1 MGLPQSAMTDEV
13 LSGSR
18 AVARCCSRLASRL
31 TIQVLLRFTNASMRS
46 RLAPSGALAWTSPLD
61 VTRRLKFL
69 TRFLV
74 TTTEMGVP
82 SGRDMEIV
90 NCCVKSGP
98 LDWGRAGMSTVRHAG
113 PLNGC
118 EINNAQR
125 RQARCRYRAS
135 ASRSCQ
141 NAWKACSGTRA
152 SCWHRRGKRAPWHRP
167 SRRRA
172 R

>member
-1 MGLPQSAMTDEV
+1 MGLPQSAMIEWG

-18 AVARCCSRLASRL
+18 AVARRCSRWASRL
-31 TIQVLLRFTNASMRS
+31 IIHTLFRSTNASMRS

-74 TTTEMGVP
+74 TTTGMDVP
-82 SGRDMEIV
+82 SGRGTEIV

-98 LDWGRAGMSTVRHAG
+98 LDWGRGGMSTVRHAT
-113 PLNGC
+113 PLKGC
-118 EINNAQR
+118 EINNAR
-125 RQARCRYRAS
+125 RRRGHCRCRAS

-141 NAWKACSGTRA
+141 NAWRACSGIRA
-152 SCWHRRGKRAPWHRP
+152 SCWHRRGTRAPRRHP

>member
-1 MGLPQSAMTDEV
+1 MGLPQSAMIEWG

-18 AVARCCSRLASRL
+18 AVAWRCSRWASRL
-31 TIQVLLRFTNASMRS
+31 IIQALLRFTKASIRS

-61 VTRRLKFL
+61 VMRRLKFL
-69 TRFLV
+69 TRFLAM
-74 TTTEMGVP
+74 TTGMGVP
-82 SGRDMEIV
+82 SGRDRKNV

-98 LDWGRAGMSTVRHAG
+98 SDWGRAGMSTVRHVG
-113 PLNGC
+113 PLKGC

-125 RQARCRYRAS
+125 RQARCRCRAS

-141 NAWKACSGTRA
+141 SAWRACSGIRA
-152 SCWHRRGKRAPWHRP
+152 FCWHRRGKWAPRHRP

>member
-1 MGLPQSAMTDEV
+1 MGLPQSAMMDEG

-18 AVARCCSRLASRL
+18 TVARRRSRWASRL
-31 TIQVLLRFTNASMRS
+31 IIQALLRFTNASIRS
-46 RLAPSGALAWTSPLD
+46 RVAPSGALAWTSPLD

-74 TTTEMGVP
+74 TTTVMGVP
-82 SGRDMEIV
+82 SGRDTEIV

-98 LDWGRAGMSTVRHAG
+98 SDWGRAGMSTVRHAG
-113 PLNGC
+113 PLKGC
-118 EINNAQR
+118 EINSAQR
-125 RQARCRYRAS
+125 RQARCRCRAF

-141 NAWKACSGTRA
+141 SAWRACSETRA